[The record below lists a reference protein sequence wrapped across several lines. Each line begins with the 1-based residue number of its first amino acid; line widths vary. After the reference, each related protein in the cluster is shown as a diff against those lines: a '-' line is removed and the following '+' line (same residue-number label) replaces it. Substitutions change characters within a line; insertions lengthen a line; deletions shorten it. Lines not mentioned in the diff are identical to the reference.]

1 MMMAFHYFCTIL
13 IPELS
18 PLSDL
23 YRPSLL
29 YHIPLV
35 VFFFLTHTY
44 ALTCSLHFPIIL
56 STSPNSAPFLYHT
69 SRPPTL

>member
-35 VFFFLTHTY
+35 VFCFFDTY
-44 ALTCSLHFPIIL
+44 LCTNMLSALSHNPIYQ
-56 STSPNSAPFLYHT
+56 P
-69 SRPPTL
+69 